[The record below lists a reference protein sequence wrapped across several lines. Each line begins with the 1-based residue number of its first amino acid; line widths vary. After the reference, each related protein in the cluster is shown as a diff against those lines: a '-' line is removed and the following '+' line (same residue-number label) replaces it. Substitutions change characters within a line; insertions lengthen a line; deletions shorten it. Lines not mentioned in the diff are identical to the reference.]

1 LIGGA
6 APPNAENP
14 VAVRSRH
21 RHRVCPQPE
30 PSRWRGRA
38 LVSSFILLSKANANQ
53 SVVR

>member
-6 APPNAENP
+6 APPDADILLP
-14 VAVRSRH
+14 SRH

-38 LVSSFILLSKANANQ
+38 LVSSFI
-53 SVVR
+53 